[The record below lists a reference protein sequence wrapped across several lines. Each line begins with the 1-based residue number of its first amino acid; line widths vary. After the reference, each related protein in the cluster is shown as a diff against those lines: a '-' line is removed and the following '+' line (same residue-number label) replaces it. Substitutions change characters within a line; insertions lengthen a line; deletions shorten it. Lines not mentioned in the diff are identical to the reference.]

1 MVWWAGARRASGLH
15 ARGSSRFSFLWELSI
30 PFRGYLHDPVFIRKL
45 GGDNMA
51 KSFIKF
57 GLAAAMMV
65 ATAIPAMARSFDVCI
80 TPATDE
86 ATQDAFT
93 KGAFV
98 TAAANIYAGGT
109 IPTGGVTTCSTI
121 TKPVIGTFYANV
133 GVEAGGLPAAPDVL
147 AFVTWHFD
155 FTPKGTFVTVGPIPF
170 PPVDGGPA
178 TYPQTLAGAS
188 GSFPN
193 SGTATVT
200 NLSSD
205 GNQFRI
211 KLADSDHMDH

>member
-1 MVWWAGARRASGLH
+1 M
-15 ARGSSRFSFLWELSI
+15 
-30 PFRGYLHDPVFIRKL
+30 
-45 GGDNMA
+45 
-51 KSFIKF
+51 KSLIKCA
-57 GLAAAMMV
+57 LAAAMV
-65 ATAIPAMARSFDVCI
+65 FATAMPAMARSFDVCI

-86 ATQDAFT
+86 ATQDNFA

-109 IPTGGVTTCSTI
+109 IPTGGVATCSSI
-121 TKPVIGTFYANV
+121 TSPVIGTFYANV
-133 GVEAGGLPAAPDVL
+133 GVEAGALPAAPDVL

-188 GSFPN
+188 GPFPN
-193 SGTATVT
+193 RGVATVT
-200 NLSSD
+200 NLKSD

-211 KLADSDHMDH
+211 KVLRSVGDDD

>member
-1 MVWWAGARRASGLH
+1 MKSL
-15 ARGSSRFSFLWELSI
+15 
-30 PFRGYLHDPVFIRKL
+30 IRY
-45 GGDNMA
+45 
-51 KSFIKF
+51 
-57 GLAAAMMV
+57 GLAATMV
-65 ATAIPAMARSFDVCI
+65 LGTAIATPALARQSFDVCI

-86 ATQDAFT
+86 ATQDNFA

-109 IPTGGVTTCSTI
+109 IPKGGVAMCSKI

-155 FTPKGTFVTVGPIPF
+155 FGPKGTFVTVGPIPF
-170 PPVDGGPA
+170 PPTDGGPA
-178 TYPQTLAGAS
+178 TYAQTLAGAS
-188 GSFPN
+188 GPFP
-193 SGTATVT
+193 SRGTATVT

-205 GNQFRI
+205 GNQFLI
-211 KLADSDHMDH
+211 KLPDSGHGDH